1 MTTIFC
7 NNSSDQLEETLGIF
21 GAFQALHVS
30 YTRASSSTY
39 NSRLQGFIWSWKLL
53 LLVFWIYDTVLQF
66 HSKSYGQ
73 HDFISQKDKSI
84 VSEILQPR

>member
-21 GAFQALHVS
+21 RAFQALQVS

-53 LLVFWIYDTVLQF
+53 LVVFRFMTQCCN
-66 HSKSYGQ
+66 
-73 HDFISQKDKSI
+73 FIRSHMGNMISFPKKINQ
-84 VSEILQPR
+84 